1 MMIKLRGLR
10 PSFFIYNIYVYMEN
24 STFCILPFVHMATHP
39 NGDVTPCCESQ
50 FKPMNGDK
58 KLDLNVNT
66 IDEIRSSET
75 FTELRDSFIKNKK
88 HSACSICWDRES
100 KGIES
105 RRIRENDN
113 HGVNEIT
120 KGYFIDKMPLLNVEL
135 RLGNICNAK
144 CLICQPHS
152 SSKWNEDVDALQ
164 KIKFNTVTNYQHYRI
179 EREWYRGNK
188 LYDQL
193 INKYDNI
200 NHLWFNGGEP
210 TLIKEHYKFLQELIN
225 NGKSKK
231 ISLEYNI
238 NGSQVPDEL
247 IAIWKEFRHV
257 GVTVSMDDI
266 GDRLYYSRFPTKWE
280 DVKNSI
286 YKLEEND
293 ITYTI
298 IPTVS
303 LLNIHNIVEIFKYI
317 DENFKKGNLPGINFV
332 VHPPFLSVNN
342 LDNESKEKIKEK
354 VKNSNLDDDRIGVGT
369 RASHIIYHLDQE
381 PTHGLK
387 PFKIFINTLDKQR
400 NVNILDY
407 LPEYKRL
414 FGPNLI

>member
-1 MMIKLRGLR
+1 
-10 PSFFIYNIYVYMEN
+10 
-24 STFCILPFVHMATHP
+24 MATHP

-58 KLDLNVNT
+58 KLNLNTNT
-66 IDEIRSSET
+66 IDEIRNSET
-75 FTELRDSFIKNKK
+75 FTELRESFIKNEK

-105 RRIRENDN
+105 RRTRENIN
-113 HGVNEIT
+113 HGVNQLT

-152 SSKWNEDVDALQ
+152 SSKWNEDVDALK
-164 KIKFNTVTNYQHYRI
+164 KINFNVVGDYDKYI
-179 EREWYRGNK
+179 VEREWYRGNK

-193 INKYDNI
+193 INQYDDV

-266 GDRLYYSRFPTKWE
+266 GERLYYSRFPTKWE
-280 DVKNSI
+280 SVKHSI
-286 YKLEEND
+286 SKLEKND

-303 LLNIHNIVEIFKYI
+303 LLNIHNIVEIYEYVDK
-317 DENFKKGNLPGINFV
+317 NFKKGNLPGINFV
-332 VHPPFLSVNN
+332 VHPPFLSINN
-342 LDNESKEKIKEK
+342 LDDESKEKIKEK
-354 VKNSNLDDDRIGVGT
+354 VKNSFLDDDIIGIGT
-369 RASHIIYHLDQE
+369 RATHIIYHLEQE
-381 PTHGLK
+381 STHGLN

-400 NVNILDY
+400 NLNILDY

-414 FGPNLI
+414 FGKKLI

>member
-1 MMIKLRGLR
+1 
-10 PSFFIYNIYVYMEN
+10 
-24 STFCILPFVHMATHP
+24 MATHP

-58 KLDLNVNT
+58 KLNLNTNT
-66 IDEIRSSET
+66 IDEIRNSET
-75 FTELRDSFIKNKK
+75 FTELRDSFIKNEK

-105 RRIRENDN
+105 RRTRENIN
-113 HGVNEIT
+113 HGVNQLT

-152 SSKWNEDVDALQ
+152 SSKWNEDVDALK
-164 KIKFNTVTNYQHYRI
+164 KINFNVVGDYDKYI
-179 EREWYRGNK
+179 VEREWYRGNK

-193 INKYDNI
+193 INQYDDV

-266 GDRLYYSRFPTKWE
+266 GERLYYSRFPTKWE
-280 DVKNSI
+280 SVKHSI
-286 YKLEEND
+286 SKLEKND

-303 LLNIHNIVEIFKYI
+303 LLNIHNIVEIYEYVDK
-317 DENFKKGNLPGINFV
+317 NFKKGNLPGINFV
-332 VHPPFLSVNN
+332 VHPPFLSINN
-342 LDNESKEKIKEK
+342 LDDESKEKIKEK
-354 VKNSNLDDDRIGVGT
+354 VKNSFLDDDIIGIGT
-369 RASHIIYHLDQE
+369 RATHIIYHLEQE
-381 PTHGLK
+381 STHGMN
-387 PFKIFINTLDKQR
+387 PFKVFINTLDKQR

-414 FGPNLI
+414 FGKKLI